1 MVMDPATALQV
12 AGVALQFSESVFKAC
27 QSIYAFF
34 QDVKRL
40 DETAQEFASEI
51 QALETA
57 CRLVNS
63 QVKRLALERSS
74 HHEDDQESDNLFAY
88 LEQQL
93 KDCARTVKQ
102 LQVAVSCVDTK
113 SVDKA
118 GLVRNAIQQ
127 IQLNLKASDIAAVRN
142 RIRTHTIGLQLA
154 LHSINL
160 CVPLTQFCTGT
171 FTDLYV

>member
-1 MVMDPATALQV
+1 MVMDPATALQI
-12 AGVALQFSESVFKAC
+12 AGLALQFSESVFKAC
-27 QSIYAFF
+27 ESIYTFF

-51 QALETA
+51 RALETA

-63 QVKRLALERSS
+63 QVKRLAQERSS
-74 HHEDDQESDNLFAY
+74 QHQDDGESDTLFAS

-93 KDCARTVKQ
+93 KDCDRTVKQ
-102 LQVAVSCVDTK
+102 LQAAVSCVDPK

-127 IQLNLKASDIAAVRN
+127 IRLNLKVTDIDAVRN
-142 RIRTHTIGLQLA
+142 RIRMHTSGLQLA
-154 LHSINL
+154 LLSISL
-160 CVPLTQFCTGT
+160 
-171 FTDLYV
+171 